1 MLKKGKLFLV
11 VLLTCFLLGNTFG
24 SIAVN
29 AAGNSASQAAQTVGT
44 MAKSD
49 EYKAFWFS
57 YYDYEAYR
65 TKYKKRNASTF
76 RKYLRGSEK
85 GEKSG
90 NELYYRSC
98 PPVWRCDV
106 QVQIFSV
113 VQMHFR

>member
-49 EYKAFWFS
+49 EYRHSGFLIMTMMPIVPS
-57 YYDYEAYR
+57 I
-65 TKYKKRNASTF
+65 KREMHLH
-76 RKYLRGSEK
+76 LRSI
-85 GEKSG
+85 
-90 NELYYRSC
+90 LR
-98 PPVWRCDV
+98 R
-106 QVQIFSV
+106 
-113 VQMHFR
+113 

>member
-57 YYDYEAYR
+57 YYDYDAYR
-65 TKYKKRNASTF
+65 TKYK
-76 RKYLRGSEK
+76 
-85 GEKSG
+85 KSG